1 MDRGIKV
8 GLGTDVSGGFR
19 HGILNAIRDASI
31 ASKIWSMSRAQP
43 RPSEH
48 HRFADSHLPLATL
61 FYLATLGGAR
71 VCCLEDKIGS
81 FRVGKSFDALLVQTG
96 SPGDADDHTPL
107 LPPVA
112 VKRAPAYKLDSN
124 PAYFAHEGDTAEK
137 RLEKCKQAYCKKPC
151 PSSKLTTLFGAVIF
165 TVGTATTTSST
176 KYL

>member
-31 ASKIWSMSRAQP
+31 ASKTWSMSRAQP

-81 FRVGKSFDALLVQTG
+81 FHIGKSFDALLVQTG
-96 SPGDADDHTPL
+96 TPGVVNEDGQL
-107 LPPVA
+107 LPAAPVT

-124 PAYFAHEGDTAEK
+124 PAYFADEGDTTEK
-137 RLEKCKQAYCKKPC
+137 RLEKCKHA
-151 PSSKLTTLFGAVIF
+151 F
-165 TVGTATTTSST
+165 
-176 KYL
+176 